1 MLRRSTTK
9 GERLGEAGCY
19 PGYFFQRNEGGAES
33 RGQHGG
39 RCDISFATTICRI
52 VGGLRSRP
60 ASITERCSSRT
71 GRTAGAR
78 PVYASSPPDFPRS
91 ESEVIRIPGYPSAA
105 ALLPAGARI
114 DYLESSA
121 HYQTV
126 ARRALAA
133 LRSGRGSFVLLI
145 GDPPADPR
153 ALTEALAKMA
163 GFGCTVIDIDGLP
176 DRQIADLCE
185 GVLREDQIQREA
197 VLLAHLD
204 FPARLEQPAL
214 RFLKERIAAQFR
226 FEEIDDEE
234 VIAVLHDQLLAQRN
248 RKAEGRGFRHGVMI
262 GLAAGGVAIAG
273 SIGVFLLY
281 PRAEQVCE
289 APASNAENGAIR
301 KELPMLRPA
310 AEAPT
315 TGAPEPAALNAEMSS
330 AIAAAPALSASS
342 ASPIKAEDP
351 HPAPEPTA
359 APAPGG
365 PRLAAAEIG
374 ALLARGDAFFRAGDI
389 TSARPF
395 YARAADAG
403 SGQAALQLG
412 ATFDPGFRT
421 RLGLSGATADTG
433 QALMWYRR
441 ARELGAPEAEPRI
454 NALAAQPPKPIAA
467 VVTSKPGSAR

>member
-163 GFGCTVIDIDGLP
+163 GFGCTVID
-176 DRQIADLCE
+176 
-185 GVLREDQIQREA
+185 V
-197 VLLAHLD
+197 
-204 FPARLEQPAL
+204 PA
-214 RFLKERIAAQFR
+214 
-226 FEEIDDEE
+226 
-234 VIAVLHDQLLAQRN
+234 N
-248 RKAEGRGFRHGVMI
+248 
-262 GLAAGGVAIAG
+262 
-273 SIGVFLLY
+273 
-281 PRAEQVCE
+281 
-289 APASNAENGAIR
+289 
-301 KELPMLRPA
+301 
-310 AEAPT
+310 
-315 TGAPEPAALNAEMSS
+315 
-330 AIAAAPALSASS
+330 
-342 ASPIKAEDP
+342 
-351 HPAPEPTA
+351 
-359 APAPGG
+359 
-365 PRLAAAEIG
+365 
-374 ALLARGDAFFRAGDI
+374 
-389 TSARPF
+389 SARPKPSRGSTPLP
-395 YARAADAG
+395 RAPQSRSRRWSPTNRDRLVDIRHIHACRLLTLTKPLVIFI
-403 SGQAALQLG
+403 AL
-412 ATFDPGFRT
+412 
-421 RLGLSGATADTG
+421 LSK
-433 QALMWYRR
+433 LC
-441 ARELGAPEAEPRI
+441 
-454 NALAAQPPKPIAA
+454 
-467 VVTSKPGSAR
+467 